1 MFKESLWIKCKERQ
15 LKQVYK
21 VNFIQKRKEFDRHVQ
36 RAKQIHWFK
45 IQTDLLED
53 LANDLKE
60 FWKTIG
66 KVSISKC
73 QNKLIPMEVVSED
86 GQIENDIDI
95 VLERWKSDFSA
106 LYNRPRSQSLDNNI
120 DLNQRQN
127 YVETGINEYISIF
140 EVKKAVNEAK
150 RNKASGLDG
159 IPVDVLKN
167 DSAISFLHI
176 LFNVCFEKG
185 VIPSDGGKGIINPIP
200 KSSTT
205 DPRDPLSYRSITL
218 TSVLYKIYCSV
229 LNKRLS
235 KWVEANDILV
245 EEQNGFRKGRST
257 VDQITSLSNLINTNR
272 LSTYC
277 AFIDFKEAYDYVDR
291 DILWRRL
298 ENYEIGGE
306 MFIAVKSLYKS
317 VSACVRLNG
326 ISSKWFDIHTGLRQG
341 CSLSPTLFNLY
352 INDLALKVKAVGGGI
367 DIGGEKVCI
376 LLYADDIVLLRD
388 NENGLQS
395 MLDVLS
401 VWCKANE
408 MTVNSQTSNVVHFR
422 PGADPARVH
431 WVHVHPPS
439 CPSICSQYSMFE
451 AP

>member
-36 RAKQIHWFK
+36 RAKRIHWFK
-45 IQTDLLED
+45 MQTDLLED
-53 LANDLKE
+53 LDNDRKE
-60 FWKTIG
+60 FLKTIG
-66 KVSISKC
+66 KVSISNC
-73 QNKLIPMEVVSED
+73 QNKLIPIEVVSEG
-86 GQIENDIDI
+86 GQIENDTDA

-127 YVETGINEYISIF
+127 YVETRINEYISIF
-140 EVKKAVNEAK
+140 ELKKAVNEAK

-185 VIPSDGGKGIINPIP
+185 VILSDGGKGIINPIP
-200 KSSTT
+200 KSSTA
-205 DPRDPLSYRSITL
+205 DPPDPLSYHGITL
-218 TSVLYKIYCSV
+218 MNVLYKIYCSV
-229 LNKRLS
+229 LNKCLS

-245 EEQNGFRKGRST
+245 KEQNGFKKGRST
-257 VDQITSLSNLINTNR
+257 VDQITSLSNLINTRKKHR

-277 AFIDFKEAYDYVDR
+277 AFIDFKKAYDYVDR

-298 ENYEIGGE
+298 ENYGIGGK
-306 MFIAVKSLYKS
+306 MFNAVKSLYKS

-352 INDLALKVKAVGGGI
+352 ISDLALKVKAVGEGI

-376 LLYADDIVLLRD
+376 LLYADDIVLLSD

-408 MTVNSQTSNVVHFR
+408 MTVNSQTSNVVHF
-422 PGADPARVH
+422 
-431 WVHVHPPS
+431 HPPS
-439 CPSICSQYSMFE
+439 INRTNVILHCGDE
-451 AP
+451 AISVVN